1 MKLLRL
7 LFTGMMISFLGTLPL
22 GTLNISAMQI
32 AVSDGIPPA
41 IKFAI
46 GALIIEVLYVRISL
60 VAMKWVSKN
69 QRVFRI
75 FEWLTVAIIFALA
88 ISSLVA
94 AIDPGVKK
102 NVILSNTVHRFWLGV
117 MLSAVNPMQIPFW
130 FGWSTAL
137 FSRGLLKNGTGHYTM
152 YILGIGLGTFL
163 GFLIFIFGGRWLV
176 LKMNA
181 NQSAIHYSVAIVFF
195 LTAIFFLI
203 KVLRKKKQPVITE
216 GS

>member
-1 MKLLRL
+1 
-7 LFTGMMISFLGTLPL
+7 MMISFLGTLPL

-46 GALIIEVLYVRISL
+46 GALIVEVIYVRISL

-94 AIDPGVKK
+94 AMDPGVKK
-102 NVILSNTVHRFWLGV
+102 NMILSNSVHRFWLGV

-137 FSRGLLKNGTGHYTM
+137 FSRGLLKNGSSYYTM
-152 YILGIGLGTFL
+152 YIIGIGLGTFL
-163 GFLIFIFGGRWLV
+163 GFLIFIFGGRLLV
-176 LKMNA
+176 EKMNA
-181 NQSAIHYSVAIVFF
+181 NQSAIQYSVAIVFF

-203 KVLRKKKQPVITE
+203 KVLRKKKPPVISE

>member
-60 VAMKWVSKN
+60 VAMKWVSRN

-102 NVILSNTVHRFWLGV
+102 NVILSNSVHRFWLGV

-176 LKMNA
+176 EKMNA

-195 LTAIFFLI
+195 LTASFFLI